1 MDFKNIQRIHLFRIL
16 ILILLPFLIGAVLL
30 PHTAELKG
38 ATLVRPSEIQTGY
51 LQSQQYVFTHVYTA
65 DQSAPEVSSVFPFAN
80 YIHFYP
86 AVSYS
91 NLQLCFQDEGSYL
104 TYQNGTTE
112 TPPFQWSV
120 EINNASEVVLFPNSV
135 VCTKA
140 EASNSYS
147 LKWKANLPYGALQN
161 EDLSQTTFTP
171 QVVVYP
177 KLAMD
182 YGVLQGLV
190 FIPAFYLFI
199 FYPAAGIIKKIQKG
213 LLEQ

>member
-38 ATLVRPSEIQTGY
+38 STLTRPSEIQTGY

-65 DQSAPEVSSVFPFAN
+65 DQSTPQVGSVFPLAN

-86 AVSYS
+86 AVSYG
-91 NLQLCFQDEGSYL
+91 NMQLCFQDEGSYL
-104 TYQNGTTE
+104 TYSNGTTK
-112 TPPFQWSV
+112 TPAFQWSV
-120 EINNASEVVLFPNSV
+120 EINNASRVVVFPNSIA
-135 VCTKA
+135 CTKA
-140 EASNSYS
+140 EASSSYS
-147 LKWKANLPYGALQN
+147 LSWKANIPYSALAQ
-161 EDLSQTTFTP
+161 EDLSNTSFTP
-171 QVVVYP
+171 EVVVYP
-177 KLAMD
+177 TVTMD